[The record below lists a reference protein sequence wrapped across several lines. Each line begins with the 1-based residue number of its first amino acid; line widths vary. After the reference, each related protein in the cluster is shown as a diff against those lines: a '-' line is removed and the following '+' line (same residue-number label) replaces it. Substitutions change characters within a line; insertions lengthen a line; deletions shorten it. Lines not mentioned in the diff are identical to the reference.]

1 MSIYEDECGDNNQD
15 SRYDEFLVFSYVVD
29 KNIYNICK
37 KIPYGRHNDAPEG
50 STHGAVQEKSPFSYV
65 GTSKQ
70 QEDNASYANK
80 EPDEKYN
87 EITIP
92 FHDSVGKGNLASEE
106 FISVDDVSPEG
117 LAEEEK
123 GTVAGKGS

>member
-1 MSIYEDECGDNNQD
+1 MSIYEDECGDNNQN

-37 KIPYGRHNDAPEG
+37 KIPYGRHDNAPEG

-87 EITIP
+87 KITIP

>member
-37 KIPYGRHNDAPEG
+37 KIPYGRNNDAPEG
-50 STHGAVQEKSPFSYV
+50 CAHDAVQEKGPLSYV

-70 QEDNASYANK
+70 QEDYASYANK

-106 FISVDDVSPEG
+106 FISVDYVSPES
-117 LAEEEK
+117 LTEEEK
-123 GTVAGKGS
+123 STVAGKGS